1 VEEKEVKKS
10 VSKDQTAANRVFL
23 YALSTCGM
31 CRRVKR
37 LLKDMDVEY
46 EYVDVDLCDVDE
58 RENRI
63 REMRKWDNSCSFP
76 MLIINNETCV
86 IGDEPDRIKKELGKQ

>member
-1 VEEKEVKKS
+1 VKKS
-10 VSKDQTAANRVFL
+10 DQKERKKGAPIYL

-37 LLKDMDVEY
+37 LLRDLKVDYDY
-46 EYVDVDLCDVDE
+46 IDVDLCDNDE
-58 RENRI
+58 RDNII
-63 REMRKWDNSCSFP
+63 REMSKWDTSCPFP

-86 IGDEPDRIKKELGKQ
+86 IGDELDRIKKELGK